1 MDMVVGLTLYLLK
14 QGYRP
19 GDITVLTPYLK
30 QLANIRVGI
39 IYISIYSIHY
49 VCLQN
54 RHSYAP
60 TAYGLTFFVAAFNM
74 GQKAALSKTVLT
86 FADEEDEAALDALQ
100 DLEAQQAAQPQSEQ
114 KKGREEEKGL
124 TQASA
129 RDRVR
134 TATIDK

>member
-1 MDMVVGLTLYLLK
+1 MAFCDGLLGCGGLL
-14 QGYRP
+14 
-19 GDITVLTPYLK
+19 
-30 QLANIRVGI
+30 
-39 IYISIYSIHY
+39 
-49 VCLQN
+49 
-54 RHSYAP
+54 
-60 TAYGLTFFVAAFNM
+60 VACE
-74 GQKAALSKTVLT
+74 KAALSKTVLT

-100 DLEAQQAAQPQSEQ
+100 DLEAQQATQPQSEQQ

>member
-1 MDMVVGLTLYLLK
+1 MFPPHAHIYKIHPDGL
-14 QGYRP
+14 
-19 GDITVLTPYLK
+19 
-30 QLANIRVGI
+30 
-39 IYISIYSIHY
+39 
-49 VCLQN
+49 
-54 RHSYAP
+54 
-60 TAYGLTFFVAAFNM
+60 FVAGILW

-124 TQASA
+124 TQATA